1 MSKKSDENT
10 PKRIT
15 TRSRAKLNSVTTDQ
29 PALGI
34 RLKKSVN
41 KPPISNQSTTGI
53 SGLKTV
59 TSYSN
64 IDIFEKIVEL
74 EQLIVALQKEVA
86 DLKNASGVLNNSLL
100 DDNKQLKS
108 EINYLK
114 SIGSSNVIAS
124 PDQPSASTDIQD
136 CTSVSQNIETFER
149 KSHQTK
155 LIVSG
160 LPLLDKAECLNLVKR
175 IGMQINC
182 PLETRTSTALFNKRR
197 RLMIH

>member
-34 RLKKSVN
+34 RLKKS
-41 KPPISNQSTTGI
+41 
-53 SGLKTV
+53 
-59 TSYSN
+59 
-64 IDIFEKIVEL
+64 VEL

-136 CTSVSQNIETFER
+136 CTSVFQNIETFER

-160 LPLLDKAECLNLVKR
+160 LPLLDKRECLNLVKR